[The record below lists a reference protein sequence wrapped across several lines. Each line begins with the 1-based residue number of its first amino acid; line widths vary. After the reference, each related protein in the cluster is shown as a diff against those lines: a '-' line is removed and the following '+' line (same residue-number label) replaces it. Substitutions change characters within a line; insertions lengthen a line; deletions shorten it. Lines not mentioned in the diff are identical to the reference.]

1 MMTVKMLKDG
11 KVCKVARSYG
21 VRLIEQGL
29 ATIAEMPKQKPKTEK
44 AAKAE
49 TGC

>member
-1 MMTVKMLKDG
+1 MMTVKLLKDG

-29 ATIAEMPKQKPKTEK
+29 ATIAEMPKAKKAEKP
-44 AAKAE
+44 AKAE
-49 TGC
+49 